1 MANFTPEPMLSKE
14 LPSRFETTAL
24 PMVTPE
30 SSPLCISVPT
40 LRVAVLQPFP
50 APIPAP
56 RVRVAGILLVPAP
69 IPKPAFTGPW
79 TLICSLGGDSR
90 RPAFACACPE
100 REGNCDPACCAHIPT
115 PQVRVAGTQF
125 FPAPMPVSG
134 VRPARTQSNST
145 PVPIPGVRAA
155 GIQQVPA
162 PIPASGEPNQ
172 CPATSSCLRQNLSF

>member
-1 MANFTPEPMLSKE
+1 MLSKE

-24 PMVTPE
+24 PVVTPQ
-30 SSPLCISVPT
+30 SSPLCISVPA
-40 LRVAVLQPFP
+40 LRVAVLRPFP

-100 REGNCDPACCAHIPT
+100 REGNCDPACSCTHTYSSGGSGWRPIFPGT
-115 PQVRVAGTQF
+115 HAGFWGEASQDT
-125 FPAPMPVSG
+125 VELH
-134 VRPARTQSNST
+134 T
-145 PVPIPGVRAA
+145 VPIPGVRAA
-155 GIQQVPA
+155 GVQQVPA